1 MDPRGLDEIA
11 RRYGIRLIL
20 QFGSTV
26 RGQARPDSDLD
37 VGVLFDR
44 VPPGLSELG
53 ALAADLQALAPG
65 REVDLA
71 VLNRAD
77 PLFLKKILEHSVLL
91 HGSPRRLAELQMYAF
106 RRYQDHRRFLKMERD
121 FVRAALAARR

>member
-1 MDPRGLDEIA
+1 MDPHGLDDLA

-26 RGQARPDSDLD
+26 LGHARPDSDLD
-37 VGVLFDR
+37 LAVLFDR
-44 VPPGLSELG
+44 VPPTLRELG
-53 ALAADLQALAPG
+53 DLAAGLQALMPG
-65 REVDLA
+65 RSVDIA

-77 PLFLKKILEHSVLL
+77 PLFLKKILERCVLL

-106 RRYQDHRRFLKMERD
+106 RRYQDHRRFLRMERD
-121 FVRAALAARR
+121 YVSSALAGRP